1 MQINKYIYA
10 YIVIHKDMHTH
21 TDKYISIL
29 HYQSTLLQPEDI
41 KKNLKD
47 CKNLLSYDV
56 LIYKNFAIREKMAK
70 YWTAK
75 Q

>member
-10 YIVIHKDMHTH
+10 YIVIHKDMRTH

-29 HYQSTLLQPEDI
+29 HYQSKLLQPEDI

-56 LIYKNFAIREKMAK
+56 LI
-70 YWTAK
+70 
-75 Q
+75 